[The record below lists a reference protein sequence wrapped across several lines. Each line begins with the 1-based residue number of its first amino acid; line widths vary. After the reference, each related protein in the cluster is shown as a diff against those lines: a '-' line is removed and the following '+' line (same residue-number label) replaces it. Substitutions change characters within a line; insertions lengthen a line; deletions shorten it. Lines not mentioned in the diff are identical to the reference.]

1 MATAAVEAQ
10 SIRVRDAILLPYKR
24 RIASWIIRSDIWQA
38 AVKPG
43 AKNDAGR
50 GDAQKSAEDGI
61 AELDA
66 QVFSLGDIIF
76 PADLKSKVL
85 DVELAKMKEKYGA
98 IRETLV
104 SIAGA
109 KA

>member
-1 MATAAVEAQ
+1 M
-10 SIRVRDAILLPYKR
+10 LLPYKR

-38 AVKPG
+38 AAKPG
-43 AKNDAGR
+43 AKNEAAR
-50 GDAQKSAEDGI
+50 ADAQKSAKDGI

-66 QVFSLGDIIF
+66 QVASLSDIIF

-85 DVELAKMKEKYGA
+85 DAELVRMKEKYAA

-104 SIAGA
+104 SIAKPA
-109 KA
+109 